1 MEEKCL
7 DSVFRII
14 KQYNYVELDAIRY
27 MYCLLI
33 EKSID
38 LEIFNTVE
46 REGINACSVLP
57 ITISAIFE
65 TFFRNNSITANK
77 KYAKYYIDP
86 RLSNYIVQK
95 SNITPTDAVL
105 DGNVLINGYLTYLP
119 ENAMKR
125 TGYQI
130 EPQITAMLGSTSVL
144 LLEKEL
150 IYEARDRNGLK
161 LYDKIFYHIP
171 SDVHN
176 ITHASCAEYIKKL
189 KIRGTS
195 YEAVC
200 LQMISLL
207 LNRKGTAYIT
217 ISDAFLIRDTA
228 QIVQTRKYLAE
239 HFNIKEIIKI
249 DDGFYPIKEMARG
262 SILVLEEGS
271 KTDIINFSTL
281 TVDNQISLKEMKYTS
296 LDIIAKNNYKII
308 PQDTHK
314 VKSCDDSLS
323 KLDFNDIFEINN
335 NEELKDLNEL
345 KDLKELN
352 CLYINKQGQT
362 TVSKNESKYM
372 ISLKT
377 GSHQFYLFY
386 LKYIID
392 NTNVD
397 YIDKIKL
404 PGFNRTRFDFVQ
416 EYMQNRE
423 AYQALTTRIYLT
435 SKTLKKQLLNFY
447 SCTTGRKLSDIC
459 KISDQW
465 KNTDIIAILFNTLN
479 VGRAI
484 YNPVNTQMKSHWWLT
499 LLPDAP
505 FDLRYI
511 YHYIGY
517 YNERL
522 QELSRTKSQNHLSQ
536 SNIQELVIPSLPL
549 SLQQKIIIEC
559 DKYEDFKRLSFDDE
573 LLFNF

>member
-1 MEEKCL
+1 MEVKCL

-14 KQYNYVELDAIRY
+14 KQYNYVELEAIHY
-27 MYCLLI
+27 IFKLVI
-33 EKSID
+33 EKSVD
-38 LEIFNTVE
+38 LEVFNKVE
-46 REGINACSVLP
+46 RDSINACSALP
-57 ITISAIFE
+57 LTVSDIFE
-65 TFFRNNSITANK
+65 TFFRNNSISANK
-77 KYAKYYIDP
+77 KYAKYYLDP
-86 RLSNYIVQK
+86 RLSKYIVQK
-95 SNITPTDAVL
+95 SNISPDDAVL
-105 DGNVLINGYLTYLP
+105 DCNVLINGYLTNIP
-119 ENAMKR
+119 SNVTKR
-125 TGYQI
+125 TGYQK
-130 EPQITAMLGSTSVL
+130 EPHISAMVGKNGGVS

-150 IYEARDRNGLK
+150 IYEKRDRNELK
-161 LYDKIFYHIP
+161 LYDKIFYQIP

-200 LQMISLL
+200 LQMLSLL

-249 DDGFYPIKEMARG
+249 DDGFYPIKDIARC
-262 SILVLEEGS
+262 SILVLEEGN

-281 TVDNQISLKEMKYTS
+281 TVDNSLKEMKYTS

-308 PQDTHK
+308 PQDTQE
-314 VKSCDDSLS
+314 VKSCNDSRS
-323 KLDFNDIFEINN
+323 MLDFNDIFEISTDK
-335 NEELKDLNEL
+335 EEKTGKDLNGFNH
-345 KDLKELN
+345 LN
-352 CLYINKQGQT
+352 CLYINKQGQAT
-362 TVSKNESKYM
+362 ESKSESKYM

-377 GSHQFYLFY
+377 GQHRFYLFY
-386 LKYIID
+386 LKYIVD

-423 AYQALTTRIYLT
+423 EYQSLTNRIYVIG
-435 SKTLKKQLLNFY
+435 KTLKNHVLNFFH
-447 SCTTGRKLSDIC
+447 TNNTGQKLSDIC

-465 KNTDIIAILFNTLN
+465 HAMDVIAILFNTLN

-499 LLPDAP
+499 LLPNAP
-505 FDLRYI
+505 YELRYI

-536 SNIQELVIPSLPL
+536 SNIQELVIPSLPI
-549 SLQQKIIIEC
+549 SLQQKIIAEC
-559 DKYEDFKRLSFDDE
+559 DKYEDCKSLSFDDD